1 VAESWAKA
9 TVAHGRRG
17 QRGNHTVK
25 TDCVR
30 SNVLVQSAGG
40 FRLEPIEGADSKASR
55 LARSGINNIYCMR
68 LNRACILTDRRI
80 ESVGLFLASFA
91 GMKGISGTPDKK
103 GKSLEKQ
110 KIAIS

>member
-1 VAESWAKA
+1 
-9 TVAHGRRG
+9 
-17 QRGNHTVK
+17 
-25 TDCVR
+25 
-30 SNVLVQSAGG
+30 LVQLAGG

-91 GMKGISGTPDKK
+91 GMKGIAGTSGTVDEK

-110 KIAIS
+110 RIAVS